1 MPGNVATI
9 ADLRM
14 IKKLSIIIPVFNEKK
29 TIFKLLEIV
38 ERVEL
43 INKIEKELIL
53 ALKIFAAIDA
63 RPAESTPPL
72 RQNARGTSARSRIF
86 MLLSKASFDPSIA
99 SIKDMFGSI
108 SLLGDQ
114 YLVGFTTPVERIVRF

>member
-1 MPGNVATI
+1 MSCTVA
-9 ADLRM
+9 M
-14 IKKLSIIIPVFNEKK
+14 ILSSSLYLSSVS
-29 TIFKLLEIV
+29 
-38 ERVEL
+38 
-43 INKIEKELIL
+43 KIEKEVIL
-53 ALKIFAAIDA
+53 ALKFFAAIDA

-72 RQNARGTSARSRIF
+72 RQNARGTSARRRIF

-108 SLLGDQ
+108 SLLGFQ